1 MKSNENIKFFIV
13 TGILLVFIGLI
24 VLFAMVDINLGIVK
38 ISSVK
43 TLLAQKSA
51 VNKSQDNL
59 KKEEVKYTKAISE
72 VKTQEAKY
80 KDEKTKYDAISN
92 DTVKMINEATTEE
105 NYNIEYMWIKLG
117 NYAKSNNLT
126 ILVTEPG
133 GTAISDETTDKTATT
148 STTGT
153 TNTTST
159 TGTTNTTGTTSTTT
173 NGTTT
178 AGTVKTANAN
188 VAATANT
195 ATATT
200 GTSTTGTANNTTGT
214 STTGTTGTN
223 NTTKTTNPITG
234 NTINNTNVT
243 TNSTT
248 DVATPIASSNDS
260 VLKIQVKG
268 SYIDV
273 SDFIFEVE
281 NDKSLRFKLDN
292 ISIECVSGTIIKA
305 TFDVKNLI
313 IKK

>member
-13 TGILLVFIGLI
+13 TGILLTFIGLI
-24 VLFAMVDINLGIVK
+24 VLFAMVDMNLGIVK

-51 VNKSQDNL
+51 VTKSQENL
-59 KKEEVKYTKAISE
+59 KKEEAKYTKAISE

-80 KDEKTKYDAISN
+80 KDEKAKYDAISD

-133 GTAISDETTDKTATT
+133 GTATTAENTDKTT

-153 TNTTST
+153 TGTTPSGT
-159 TGTTNTTGTTSTTT
+159 TGTTTT
-173 NGTTT
+173 
-178 AGTVKTANAN
+178 GTVKTANAN
-188 VAATANT
+188 LATTANT
-195 ATATT
+195 AT
-200 GTSTTGTANNTTGT
+200 
-214 STTGTTGTN
+214 TGTT

-234 NTINNTNVT
+234 NTVNNTTGT
-243 TNSTT
+243 TSNTSTT
-248 DVATPIASSNDS
+248 DKTAATTSSDS

-292 ISIECVSGTIIKA
+292 ISIECVSGTTIKA